1 MRDITLHRY
10 LYVLIKMFSLNG
22 NTVILPLYK
31 ELIKILNNQEFVKYK
46 EIIPKNIED
55 IKNLSDYVSLKV
67 NSLSI

>member
-31 ELIKILNNQEFVKYK
+31 ELIKILNN
-46 EIIPKNIED
+46 IPKV
-55 IKNLSDYVSLKV
+55 NLNMLCSS
-67 NSLSI
+67 